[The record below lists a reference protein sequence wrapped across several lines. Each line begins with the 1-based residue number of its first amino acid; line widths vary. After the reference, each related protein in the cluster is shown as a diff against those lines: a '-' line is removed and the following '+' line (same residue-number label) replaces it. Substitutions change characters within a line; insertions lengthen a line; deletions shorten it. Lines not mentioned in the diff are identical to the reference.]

1 MERHV
6 VSIQV
11 PLDFEFLLTNAGC
24 FVPIQ
29 LSASNRSIRQSNPC
43 HARALAPPAM
53 TVLLAE
59 APQFTDLPADGERLD
74 IADLAEDREIHAP
87 SSLTRL

>member
-1 MERHV
+1 
-6 VSIQV
+6 
-11 PLDFEFLLTNAGC
+11 
-24 FVPIQ
+24 
-29 LSASNRSIRQSNPC
+29 
-43 HARALAPPAM
+43 M